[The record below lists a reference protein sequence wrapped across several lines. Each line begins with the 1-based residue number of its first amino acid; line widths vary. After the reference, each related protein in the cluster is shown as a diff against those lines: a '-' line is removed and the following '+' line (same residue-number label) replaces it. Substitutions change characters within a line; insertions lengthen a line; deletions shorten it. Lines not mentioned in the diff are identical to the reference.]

1 MRRWRFVTCGVLF
14 LLLGGADGE
23 SAAEVLERLQARYDA
38 IRDFRADFVQTSRV
52 ASLGR
57 EDVTSGSVVVE
68 RPGRMLWKYEEPDPL
83 VIVLDGDALRIY
95 NPADRQLQ
103 IAPVASGAISPTA
116 LSFLLGD
123 GVLSK
128 LFGAR
133 RIHESNRAEIGLKL
147 IPLEDSGFE
156 YLELWLNPASYQLRE
171 SVLVD
176 LFGNRTRV
184 RFSAVAENKGVEEE
198 VFSIRVPEDTEVID
212 LR

>member
-1 MRRWRFVTCGVLF
+1 ML

-23 SAAEVLERLQARYDA
+23 PATEVLDRLQARYDGV
-38 IRDFRADFVQTSRV
+38 RDFRADFVQTSLV
-52 ASLGR
+52 ASIGR
-57 EDVTSGSVVVE
+57 EDVSSGSVVVQ
-68 RPGRMLWKYEEPDPL
+68 RPGRMRWKYDEPDPL
-83 VIVLDGDALRIY
+83 VIVLDGESLRIY
-95 NPADRQLQ
+95 NPGDRQLQ

-128 LFGAR
+128 IFGALS
-133 RIHESNRAEIGLKL
+133 IAESKRAEIGLKL
-147 IPLEDSGFE
+147 IPREDSGFE
-156 YLELWLNPASYQLRE
+156 YLELWLDPASYQLRE

-184 RFSAVAENKGVEEE
+184 RFGAIEENAGVEEE
-198 VFSIRVPEDTEVID
+198 VFSIRVPDDTEVID

>member
-1 MRRWRFVTCGVLF
+1 MRRRRLASLGVLV

-23 SAAEVLERLQARYDA
+23 PATEALDRLQARYDG
-38 IRDFRADFVQTSRV
+38 IRDFRADFVQTSLV
-52 ASLGR
+52 ASIGR
-57 EDVTSGSVVVE
+57 EDVSSGSVIVQ
-68 RPGRMLWKYEEPDPL
+68 RPGRMCWKYDEPDPL
-83 VIVLDGDALRIY
+83 VIVLDGESLRIY
-95 NPADRQLQ
+95 NPGDRQLQ

-128 LFGAR
+128 IFRALS
-133 RIHESNRAEIGLKL
+133 IIESRRAEIGLKL

-156 YLELWLNPASYQLRE
+156 YLELWLDPASYQLRE

-184 RFSAVAENKGVEEE
+184 RFGAVEENAGVEEE
-198 VFSIRVPEDTEVID
+198 VFSIRVPDDTEVID

>member
-14 LLLGGADGE
+14 LLLGADDGE
-23 SAAEVLERLQARYDA
+23 SAAEVLERLQARYAA
-38 IRDFRADFVQTSRV
+38 IRDFRADFVQTSWV

-57 EDVTSGSVVVE
+57 EDVTRGSVVVE
-68 RPGRMLWKYEEPDPL
+68 RPGRMLWKYAEPDPL

-95 NPADRQLQ
+95 NPAERQLQ

-128 LFGAR
+128 FFGAR
-133 RIHESNRAEIGLKL
+133 RIRESNRAEIGLKL

-156 YLELWLNPASYQLRE
+156 YLELWLDPASYQLRE

>member
-14 LLLGGADGE
+14 LLLGADDGE
-23 SAAEVLERLQARYDA
+23 SAAEVLERLQARYAA

-68 RPGRMLWKYEEPDPL
+68 RPGRMLWKYKEPDPL

-95 NPADRQLQ
+95 NPAERQLQ

-133 RIHESNRAEIGLKL
+133 RIRESNRAEIGLKL

-156 YLELWLNPASYQLRE
+156 YLELWLDPASYQLRE

>member
-1 MRRWRFVTCGVLF
+1 ML

-23 SAAEVLERLQARYDA
+23 PATEVLDQLQARYDGV
-38 IRDFRADFVQTSRV
+38 RDFRADFVQTSLV
-52 ASLGR
+52 ASIGR
-57 EDVTSGSVVVE
+57 EDVSSGSVVVQ
-68 RPGRMLWKYEEPDPL
+68 RPGRMRWKYDEPDPL
-83 VIVLDGDALRIY
+83 VIVLDGESLRIY
-95 NPADRQLQ
+95 NPGDRQLQ

-128 LFGAR
+128 IFGALS
-133 RIHESNRAEIGLKL
+133 IAESKRAEIGLKL

-156 YLELWLNPASYQLRE
+156 YLELWLDPSSYQLRE

-184 RFSAVAENKGVEEE
+184 RFSAVAENAGVEEE
-198 VFSIRVPEDTEVID
+198 VFSIRVPDDTEVID